1 MKGKSPCGN
10 SMHTGGLGRNA
21 IFTVNWEQK
30 AVNMEHLAPS
40 FFSPTKRGEFGNPK
54 LKEPNFPTDRFSV
67 KLLLSNASRPKSSK
81 MKTMLQTFAK
91 NWSSLEGSMS
101 NGPNH
106 QSFQN
111 TASFSLFNMDHV
123 KCPNNWLQII
133 GYPWPL
139 VNVPC

>member
-1 MKGKSPCGN
+1 
-10 SMHTGGLGRNA
+10 
-21 IFTVNWEQK
+21 
-30 AVNMEHLAPS
+30 MEHLAT
-40 FFSPTKRGEFGNPK
+40 FFYPKKRGEFGNLK
-54 LKEPNFPTDRFSV
+54 LEEPNFPTDRFSI

-106 QSFQN
+106 QNLQN

-133 GYPWPL
+133 CYPWFHVKCPHHHKMHIL
-139 VNVPC
+139 LWLTWTISNLAFNFQHRFSFNVPC